1 MLEVKGLKK
10 QFGQQTILNGINI
23 DALPGS
29 ITVIKGE
36 NGSGKTTLLKCLSGL
51 LSFEEGKLYLNGQIL
66 KPSESDWR
74 EIVGFAP
81 NSEGSFFPQLSL
93 WQNIQFFSK
102 LFKKSTEIEALIEL
116 LELKPWLQKSYQTCS
131 SGIKKRMAVIR
142 ALSHQPQVLLLDEPL
157 SHLDENFKGKI
168 EKAIEDWTR
177 NEKIITLITTNEKTS
192 IGDKTLVMD
201 GWQCA

>member
-192 IGDKTLVMD
+192 IGDQTLVMD
-201 GWQCA
+201 GGQCA